1 MDGAIYEI
9 IVNNKICVLILI
21 KYFFTGVMVLK
32 YEKSLAEK
40 IKRFTVTLRGQIL

>member
-1 MDGAIYEI
+1 MDGVIYDREI

-40 IKRFTVTLRGQIL
+40 IKTVHGKT